1 MFVPK
6 PPHIRARDII
16 HRLAAASRID
26 DDSLRCR
33 ASETTRSCGARMWCS
48 LTAARLSALFRPVLH
63 VGRQHSV
70 IARTT
75 EHCRKHDD
83 AHHNPEGQKYV
94 HSDQQPPVYAHLFIT
109 LKAPMLRKPPPRQSQ
124 CGVNPNMNA
133 HPCNYTRHRVV
144 TSELQSLSQR
154 PQKGDDGWVQHS
166 PDLRW

>member
-1 MFVPK
+1 
-6 PPHIRARDII
+6 
-16 HRLAAASRID
+16 
-26 DDSLRCR
+26 
-33 ASETTRSCGARMWCS
+33 MWCS
-48 LTAARLSALFRPVLH
+48 LTAARLSALFRPVLQ
-63 VGRQHSV
+63 VACQHSV
-70 IARTT
+70 VARTT

-133 HPCNYTRHRVV
+133 HPLNYTRHRVV

-166 PDLRW
+166 PDLRWGLRETMNLWRCSIQRLSVRR